1 MAPLTVF
8 DQITM
13 HPFVGDLPSN
23 WLCRLAAHGRTVL
36 RHPGDRLFDE
46 GAPAR
51 QFWLLRSGTVAL
63 DFFVPGR
70 GHIVLERV
78 GADSVVGWSWLIPP
92 YRWTLG
98 AVVAEPM
105 RAVEF
110 DAAGVRALI
119 AEDADLGRELTL
131 RLLAV
136 LGGRLQMARSRL
148 VELYAYRDDQ
158 VAARGPGR
166 GDQRPWPPQVRGVE
180 LK

>member
-13 HPFVGDLPSN
+13 HAFVGDLPSN
-23 WLCRLAAHGRTVL
+23 WLYRLAAHGRPVL
-36 RHPGDRLFDE
+36 RQCGDRLFDE
-46 GAPAR
+46 GGPAR
-51 QFWLLRSGTVAL
+51 HFWLVRSGIVAL

-70 GHIVLERV
+70 GHIVLDRV
-78 GADSVVGWSWLIPP
+78 GGGSVVGWSWLIPP

-119 AEDADLGRELTL
+119 AEDADLGRELTH

-136 LGGRLQMARSRL
+136 IAGRLQAARGRL
-148 VELYAYRDDQ
+148 AELYAYRDDQ
-158 VAARGPGR
+158 VSAGGE
-166 GDQRPWPPQVRGVE
+166 VS
-180 LK
+180 

>member
-13 HPFVGDLPSN
+13 HAFVGDLPSN
-23 WLCRLAAHGRTVL
+23 WLYRLAAHGRTVL

-46 GAPAR
+46 GGPAR
-51 QFWLLRSGTVAL
+51 HFWLVRSGTVAL
-63 DFFVPGR
+63 DFVVPGR
-70 GHIVLERV
+70 GQIVLERV

-98 AVVAEPM
+98 AVVAQPM

-110 DAAGVRALI
+110 DAGGVRALI
-119 AEDADLGRELTL
+119 AEDPDLGRELTT

-136 LGGRLQMARSRL
+136 VAGRLQAARSRL
-148 VELYAYRDDQ
+148 AELYAYHDDQ
-158 VAARGPGR
+158 VGAGGPARR
-166 GDQRPWPPQVRGVE
+166 DQRPWPATGAE
-180 LK
+180 S